1 MRRHLRG
8 LALGGGGIKAYA
20 QVGALK
26 NIHQRKLHFDAYS
39 GTSMGALVATLLAVG
54 IELSQLEAILLK
66 LEQDILDQKLL
77 KASNV
82 QVFPLLKQSTTGL
95 IKPDAFIELLKAML
109 APLKVTY
116 LRDVKAP
123 LIISAV
129 DLISGKLVY
138 FTNRKAW
145 FQELRGQLVFE
156 DATLIEALQASCSFP
171 MVFETMNF
179 RDLQL
184 VDGGVL
190 LNLPV
195 EPLINMGID
204 QILAISMEALPSP
217 KRTEKVRELGPRIL
231 EMMAYDMITRNAHR
245 ATLHLN
251 LHSKDIGI
259 FSFGK
264 GREAIAL
271 GERETQ
277 QLDLSPFKPFRKR
290 FFF

>member
-26 NIHQRKLHFDAYS
+26 NLQRHHLSFDAFS
-39 GTSMGALVATLLAVG
+39 GTSMGAIVATLLAAGV
-54 IELSQLEAILLK
+54 ELSHIETILLK
-66 LEQDILDQKLL
+66 LEHDILDQKLL

-95 IKPDAFIELLKAML
+95 IKPDAFIKLLEAIL
-109 APLKVTY
+109 EPLQIKH
-116 LRDVKAP
+116 LRDVQAP
-123 LIISAV
+123 LIISSV
-129 DLISGKLVY
+129 DLISGQLVY

-145 FQELRGQLVFE
+145 FHDVRGMVVFD
-156 DATLIEALQASCSFP
+156 DATIIEALQASCSFP

-179 RDLQL
+179 RGLQL

-195 EPLINMGID
+195 EPLNTIGIE

-217 KRTEKVRELGPRIL
+217 KRTEKVSELGPRIL
-231 EMMAYDMITRNAHR
+231 EMMAYDMIHRNAHR

-251 LHSKDIGI
+251 LYAKDIGI

-264 GREAIAL
+264 GRDAIAL

-277 QLDLSPFKPFRKR
+277 NLDLRPFKPLRKR

>member
-1 MRRHLRG
+1 MRRHVRG

-26 NIHQRKLHFDAYS
+26 HLKRHNLEFEAFS
-39 GTSMGALVATLLAVG
+39 GTSMGAVVATLLAAG
-54 IELSQLEAILLK
+54 TELSQIEAILLK
-66 LEQDILDQKLL
+66 LERDILDQKLL
-77 KASNV
+77 KVSNV

-95 IKPDAFIELLKAML
+95 IKPDAFIDLLKDIL
-109 APLKVTY
+109 EPLKVTN

-123 LIISAV
+123 LIISSV
-129 DLISGKLVY
+129 DLISGQLVY

-145 FQELRGQLVFE
+145 FKERRGLVVFD

-179 RDLQL
+179 RGLQL

-195 EPLINMGID
+195 EPLLNVGIEH
-204 QILAISMEALPSP
+204 ILAISMEALPSP
-217 KRTEKVRELGPRIL
+217 KRTEKVSDLGPRIL
-231 EMMAYDMITRNAHR
+231 EMMAYDMIHRNAHR
-245 ATLHLN
+245 ATVHLN
-251 LHSKDIGI
+251 LYSKEIGI

-264 GREAIAL
+264 GRDAIAL

-277 QLDLSPFKPFRKR
+277 ALDLSQFKAFRKR
-290 FFF
+290 HFF